1 MSLMSPALA
10 DRSLPLVPPGK
21 PHDAL
26 IVLLIVLGTCTLAKN
41 TDLKHCFSQVIPGVF
56 HCAL

>member
-10 DRSLPLVPPGK
+10 DRSVPLVPPGK

-26 IVLLIVLGTCTLAKN
+26 IMLFIVLGTCTLAKN
-41 TDLKHCFSQVIPGVF
+41 IDRKHYFSQVISGVF

>member
-1 MSLMSPALA
+1 MSPALA
-10 DRSLPLVPPGK
+10 DRSVPLVPPGK

-26 IVLLIVLGTCTLAKN
+26 IMLFIVLGTCTLAKN
-41 TDLKHCFSQVIPGVF
+41 IDRKHYFSQVISGVF